1 MVAPSSPGIV
11 DSSWA
16 GHDPLGLL
24 SRTMTADEVTKQI
37 DEMTARCAVELRADT
52 QRNLQQ
58 LHEVRVG
65 FNEWLRTYWGSLDLY
80 ERLCAVCRRS
90 ALTW

>member
-65 FNEWLRTYWGSLDLY
+65 FNEWLRTYWGVPRPL
-80 ERLCAVCRRS
+80 RAPVRRIRRS